1 MSKED
6 LEKLASTPAFKISM
20 VMLDYIE
27 AQGLEEYVTEDH
39 IEDIVRV
46 SKIAEV
52 AIDMAI
58 DEAKEVQEIELL
70 EASWNL
76 PSQSKS

>member
-1 MSKED
+1 MNRED
-6 LEKLASTPAFKISM
+6 MEKLASTPAFKISM

-46 SKIAEV
+46 SKIAEI